1 MKRKTQPILNPNVL
15 KLKESATLAINMRAR
30 KAKADGLDI
39 CHLGFGQSPFHV
51 HEKIQSELANNSHQK
66 DYLPTRGLPKLCESI
81 ANYYNQKFEYNLD
94 EDRILV
100 GPGSKELIFQALYV
114 LEGPVIVPAPSWV
127 SYGPQLNIKG
137 REIDPVITSVDNS
150 YKLTASELEEA
161 CQRHIDEKQKILI
174 FNSPSNPTGAVYNK
188 EEIEELTRVCR
199 KHNVIVIADEIYSL
213 INFSGSK
220 FASFHQIYPEGTLI
234 SSGLSKSHAA
244 GGYRLGFLYAPEG
257 MESVIKCLSA
267 MISETFSAVSAP
279 IQYAAVKAYSID
291 NDIDNYIRTCTRVHE
306 VCGNY
311 LHDRF
316 KKMGLSC
323 SHPKGAF
330 YLFPDFGSFK
340 EKLKSKNIHNDVE
353 LSEFIFENYNVA
365 LLPGSDFY
373 FPKDA
378 MAVRVASVDYQ
389 GENVYKEASLKDS
402 DSLDYSF
409 VEANCPQLKKACDR
423 LEEFLNTL

>member
-1 MKRKTQPILNPNVL
+1 MTKKTQLHLNTNIL
-15 KLKESATLAINMRAR
+15 KLKESATLAINLKARAAR
-30 KAKADGLDI
+30 RNGDDI

-51 HEKIQSELANNSHQK
+51 HEKIQDELAKNAHQK
-66 DYLPTRGLPKLCESI
+66 DYLPTKGLPALCESI
-81 ANYYNQKFEYNLD
+81 ASYHNKRFSYQFDK
-94 EDRILV
+94 DRILV

-137 REIDPVITSVDNS
+137 REIDPVITKSENA
-150 YKLTASELEEA
+150 YKMTAKELEEA
-161 CQRHIDEKQKILI
+161 CERHLDEEQKVLI
-174 FNSPSNPTGAVYNK
+174 FNSPSNPTGAVYTE
-188 EEIEELTRVCR
+188 EEIKELTKVCR
-199 KHNVIVIADEIYSL
+199 KHNVIVIADEIYAL
-213 INFSGSK
+213 INYSGED
-220 FASFHQIYPEGTLI
+220 FPSFHQHYPEGTLV

-316 KKMGLSC
+316 KNMGLSC

-353 LSEFIFENYNVA
+353 LSEFIFENYKVA

-378 MAVRVASVDYQ
+378 MAVRVASVDYE